1 MPRSARADEPAD
13 AGRIYLLDMIP
24 ERFWELVGTLDG
36 VADDLSCA
44 ELDGLLRETGEGA
57 AFADIL
63 DPLVESLVWGC
74 RWPDEIAGSDAMN
87 WVAAAVVAAGRS
99 TYEAVLAAREVDP
112 DQWEWGEAEALL
124 VVGVEESAEDEEP
137 DHGDPVPPVGVAL
150 QWLAVPAPEGVQGP
164 HDDDIDGAFDP
175 GDDPAWGR
183 VRVDDPDWL
192 AAQQRLA
199 GDQSFLDRRARLGDL
214 RLGLTVR
221 PVPPV
226 GQTAPDPD
234 SHSPLDGIRPVSA
247 AAAYRFESG
256 NRKTVVLVVPTSDFP
271 ATGSRIESYLA
282 AVHRLLDAAEN

>member
-1 MPRSARADEPAD
+1 MT
-13 AGRIYLLDMIP
+13 P

-44 ELDGLLRETGEGA
+44 ELDGLLRETGEGS

-63 DPLVESLVWGC
+63 DPHVESLVWGC
-74 RWPDEIAGSDAMN
+74 RWPNDIAGSDVMN
-87 WVAAAVVAAGRS
+87 WVAAAVVAAGRT
-99 TYEAVLAAREVDP
+99 TYESVLAAREVNP
-112 DQWEWGEAEALL
+112 DEWQWGEAEALL
-124 VVGVEESAEDEEP
+124 VAGAGESPEDLPP
-137 DHGDPVPPVGVAL
+137 DHGDPVPPVAVAL
-150 QWLAVPAPEGVQGP
+150 QWLAVPAPEGVQGL
-164 HDDDIDGAFDP
+164 HDDVPDGAFDP

-183 VRVDDPDWL
+183 VPVHDPDWL

-234 SHSPLDGIRPVSA
+234 GHWPLDRIKPVSA

-256 NRKTVVLVVPTSDFP
+256 NRKTVVLVVPSSDFP

>member
-1 MPRSARADEPAD
+1 MVGERAATR
-13 AGRIYLLDMIP
+13 RIYLLDMTP
-24 ERFWELVGTLDG
+24 ERFWELVGMLDG
-36 VADDLSCA
+36 VADDRSCA
-44 ELDGLLRETGEGA
+44 ELDALLRETGEGS

-63 DPLVESLVWGC
+63 DPLVESLIWGC

-99 TYEAVLAAREVDP
+99 TYESVLAARKVHP

-124 VVGVEESAEDEEP
+124 VAGAQESAEDEEP
-137 DHGDPVPPVGVAL
+137 DHGAPVPPVGVGL
-150 QWLAVPAPEGVQGP
+150 QWLAVPAPEGVQSP
-164 HDDDIDGAFDP
+164 HDDQEHEAFDP

-183 VRVDDPDWL
+183 VPVHDPDWL

-199 GDQSFLDRRARLGDL
+199 GDQSFLDRRASLGDL
-214 RLGLTVR
+214 RLWLTVR

-226 GQTAPDPD
+226 GPAAPDPD
-234 SHSPLDGIRPVSA
+234 NRSPFDGIRPVSA

-256 NRKTVVLVVPTSDFP
+256 NRKTVVLVVPNSDFP
-271 ATGSRIESYLA
+271 ATGSRVETYLS